1 MPAPRNTPKAEVLR
15 GLVDRV
21 VFHNEDNGYCIL
33 KIVPEG
39 RRDVVSLIESPYA
52 PSAVRASRR
61 MVLMS

>member
-1 MPAPRNTPKAEVLR
+1 MPAPRNAPKSEVLR

-39 RRDVVSLIESPYA
+39 RRDVVSLIGKA
-52 PSAVRASRR
+52 PRVRYRAGGR
-61 MVLMS
+61 